1 MNLEEAR
8 AYMLG
13 QQIRAW
19 DVMDSR
25 VLDVLAKTPREL
37 FVPDDYRELAFADTD
52 IPIAHGQRMMCPKIE
67 GRLLQALQLE
77 STHEVLEIGTGTGFL
92 TACIAQFVEKVVSV
106 EIFDGM
112 TQEAKIKLQE
122 QGIKN
127 VELQTKDAFS
137 LKHSKKFDAIA
148 VTGSVPEVDDHFVQ
162 MLKPG
167 GRLFIIA
174 GKAPAMDA
182 CLVTLHDNGEWTRQ
196 SLFETVVAP
205 LVNAERPEPFLL

>member
-25 VLDVLAKTPREL
+25 VLDVLAKTPREF

-77 STHEVLEIGTGTGFL
+77 TTHEVLEIGTGTGFL
-92 TACIAQFVEKVVSV
+92 TACIAQFVKKVVSV
-106 EIFDGM
+106 EIFDDM
-112 TQEAKIKLQE
+112 TQKAKTKLRE

-127 VELQTKDAFS
+127 VELQTKDVFS

-182 CLVTLHDNGEWTRQ
+182 CLITLHDNGEWTRQ

>member
-52 IPIAHGQRMMCPKIE
+52 IPIAHGQKMMCPKIE

-77 STHEVLEIGTGTGFL
+77 PTYEVLEIGTGTGFL
-92 TACIAQFVEKVVSV
+92 AACIAQFVEKVVSV
-106 EIFDGM
+106 EIFDDM
-112 TQEAKIKLQE
+112 TQEAKTKLRE
-122 QGIKN
+122 QGIKKCGVAN
-127 VELQTKDAFS
+127 KRCLFTKTFQ
-137 LKHSKKFDAIA
+137 K
-148 VTGSVPEVDDHFVQ
+148 V
-162 MLKPG
+162 
-167 GRLFIIA
+167 
-174 GKAPAMDA
+174 
-182 CLVTLHDNGEWTRQ
+182 
-196 SLFETVVAP
+196 
-205 LVNAERPEPFLL
+205 